1 MRRLIECAALLGYRF
16 DASVLAECCRCT
28 AIIASRELER
38 ACRCGLLV
46 CESPGKGRYRFAHG
60 LYRSA
65 IRDGLDPR
73 LARVLHATIAATLER
88 LTEANVSPELLAHH
102 WSSAGNTERANRYL
116 ALE

>member
-1 MRRLIECAALLGYRF
+1 M
-16 DASVLAECCRCT
+16 
-28 AIIASRELER
+28 SRELGR

-46 CESPGKGRYRFAHG
+46 CESPDKGRYRFAHG

-73 LARVLHATIAATLER
+73 LARALHAKIAATLER
-88 LTEANVSPELLAHH
+88 LAEVKTSPELLAHH
-102 WSSAGNTERANRYL
+102 WSSAGNAERANSYL